1 MNSEKGL
8 VGSTSIQAAIEIYT
22 ENQGRSNS
30 HCYDVANG
38 SKEGTTLVKNAQ
50 GNQHKRV
57 DYIQQSITAGEIL
70 LKNSYSN
77 TKKKAGVFVKHLF
90 HPHFLKRRTLKHGS
104 TSARSTTSCQTWTFC
119 GCAVCHLQV
128 VQLSCVHAVLGA
140 EAAFAVPCAAAGC
153 ALWQSLLH

>member
-77 TKKKAGVFVKHLF
+77 TKKKSGGIRK
-90 HPHFLKRRTLKHGS
+90 TLVPSPFFK
-104 TSARSTTSCQTWTFC
+104 TEDTKTWLHVC
-119 GCAVCHLQV
+119 SVHYILPDVDLLRLRCLPPPGCP
-128 VQLSCVHAVLGA
+128 A
-140 EAAFAVPCAAAGC
+140 ELCACC
-153 ALWQSLLH
+153 AWC